1 MYVHERERER
11 ERERVVMD
19 PSPLWGKDVGE
30 GHGRRFGLELRKTD
44 IFAAR
49 RRKNS
54 DYDFSTTDISEK
66 TLLDHC
72 R

>member
-1 MYVHERERER
+1 
-11 ERERVVMD
+11 MD

-30 GHGRRFGLELRKTD
+30 GQGRRFGLELRKTD

-54 DYDFSTTDISEK
+54 DYEFSTTDTSAKTFKSHSVVLFISK
-66 TLLDHC
+66 FVN
-72 R
+72 